1 MLSLGYGVVAYALSQ
16 LLVAVLFIVVY
27 SLIGCQL
34 VDLRGVKGVILK
46 NDIKDIVQKGLGYM
60 TTPVW
65 QSIFFQG
72 STFVV
77 RIALGAEA
85 VAVFNTVRTV
95 CRSVN
100 QVFSIINA
108 SIFPD
113 LQYEYGK
120 GNLPLVQKYFRMAV
134 LLSMVVGLL
143 GTICLIVCGLD
154 LYEWW
159 TRSALSV
166 PYEVWAVFMVGV
178 LLNAVWWTSVVTY
191 RMTNKPY
198 HFAIASTITS
208 ILSVGV
214 TYLFSLQFGLIG
226 AAIGCTFFELVMAI
240 YVLPDSCRNLQM
252 RASDL
257 FCNIKAD
264 ANAIV
269 SKVLGTLRH

>member
-1 MLSLGYGVVAYALSQ
+1 MVAYALSQ